1 MPNKGLVDKISADF
15 LLRCHTI
22 RGNSNILFS
31 ERERERERKREGGRE
46 GKKYLIFLLESQSS
60 ILYAAACEKYAPIEL
75 DDLFSKINLFKL
87 EKERCFKG

>member
-31 ERERERERKREGGRE
+31 EREREKEGGRE